1 MSGQLYLYNITYILE
16 DGRILERYGL
26 LAADDMPSAL
36 TKLTQQ
42 YSNLNTVGIVQLNS
56 GPHEI
61 SEDTWADLS
70 DTF

>member
-1 MSGQLYLYNITYILE
+1 MSGQLYLYDITYVLA

-26 LAADDMPSAL
+26 VAADDMPSAL
-36 TKLTQQ
+36 TKLTQH

-61 SEDTWADLS
+61 GEETWAELS

>member
-1 MSGQLYLYNITYILE
+1 MSGQLYLYDITYILE

>member
-1 MSGQLYLYNITYILE
+1 MNGQLYLYDITYILE
-16 DGRILERYGL
+16 DGRLLERYGL

-36 TKLTQQ
+36 TKLAQH

-61 SEDTWADLS
+61 GEETWADLS

>member
-61 SEDTWADLS
+61 SEETWADLS

>member
-1 MSGQLYLYNITYILE
+1 MNGQLYLYDITYILE

-26 LAADDMPSAL
+26 LAADDMSSAL
-36 TKLTQQ
+36 TKLTQH

-61 SEDTWADLS
+61 GEETWADLS

>member
-1 MSGQLYLYNITYILE
+1 MNGQLYLYDITYILE

-26 LAADDMPSAL
+26 LAADDMSSAL
-36 TKLTQQ
+36 AKLTQH

-61 SEDTWADLS
+61 GEETQADLS
-70 DTF
+70 DIF